1 MHTGSCLCGT
11 VKFEIRGELGPAF
24 FCHCSRCR
32 KASGSAFASNV
43 VVAERDFVIVEGDA
57 SLRSFQSSPEM
68 RRTFCSNCG
77 SPIMSQRGNL
87 PQVRVRM
94 GTLDSPLARGPGD
107 HIFVASKA
115 DWFEIHDNLPQH
127 ADRPQG

>member
-77 SPIMSQRGNL
+77 SPIMSQRANL

-94 GTLDSPLARGPGD
+94 GTLDSPLARGAGD

-115 DWFEIHDNLPQH
+115 DWFEIRDNLPQH